1 MTEKERTVLQY
12 YDQIKSM
19 GRPPLIIHPP
29 SRNASAW
36 RAFCWRTAQSP
47 KFDGAV
53 SAVIALNLA
62 VEVTR
67 HYGQSE
73 ALGRFQE
80 GSNLVFAVLF
90 CGEALIKICALRLP
104 QYLQSLSNCFDLSVT
119 VCAVLDA
126 SQTLARC
133 PNNLTLRLL
142 RSLRA
147 FRLLRLLKA
156 MPGFEPLLLA
166 VTHPFYLILNLCTV
180 LLICIFVYASI
191 GVELFGRADVSHN
204 YVVSE
209 FFHFG
214 DLYHSMV
221 LLFIMCTGEMWPAVF
236 KEMLD
241 NRPDGLGLEVYR
253 CCTYIYF
260 ASFVLLLN
268 FCLLNMFVMVICDS
282 YDALKSPFLL
292 TIDSNLP
299 IVKAA
304 WSEIDDARCGRLPR
318 RALYRLLR
326 KVPAP
331 LGVGAL
337 APWSEVRLRAA
348 LIKNTELVSIGGADS
363 AANDEAG
370 EMAYRDVLLQ
380 LVVLHVNGL
389 GPQQE
394 RELRA
399 TLTLQA
405 LGRGIAR
412 RGAEKKAALA
422 IQRRLRARKCRAE
435 TPAQLPVKTPLVPSF
450 FDGHNFHAPAGQ
462 GVFVT
467 VEL

>member
-1 MTEKERTVLQY
+1 MLFSSLCYPCFGAQAEGPDGVVMTEKERTVLQY

-47 KFDGAV
+47 KFEGAV

-180 LLICIFVYASI
+180 LLICIFVY
-191 GVELFGRADVSHN
+191 
-204 YVVSE
+204 
-209 FFHFG
+209 
-214 DLYHSMV
+214 HSYME
-221 LLFIMCTGEMWPAVF
+221 G
-236 KEMLD
+236 
-241 NRPDGLGLEVYR
+241 NR
-253 CCTYIYF
+253 
-260 ASFVLLLN
+260 
-268 FCLLNMFVMVICDS
+268 
-282 YDALKSPFLL
+282 
-292 TIDSNLP
+292 
-299 IVKAA
+299 
-304 WSEIDDARCGRLPR
+304 
-318 RALYRLLR
+318 
-326 KVPAP
+326 
-331 LGVGAL
+331 
-337 APWSEVRLRAA
+337 
-348 LIKNTELVSIGGADS
+348 LI
-363 AANDEAG
+363 
-370 EMAYRDVLLQ
+370 
-380 LVVLHVNGL
+380 
-389 GPQQE
+389 
-394 RELRA
+394 
-399 TLTLQA
+399 
-405 LGRGIAR
+405 R
-412 RGAEKKAALA
+412 RGPPITPEKTHILFPK
-422 IQRRLRARKCRAE
+422 
-435 TPAQLPVKTPLVPSF
+435 
-450 FDGHNFHAPAGQ
+450 
-462 GVFVT
+462 
-467 VEL
+467 